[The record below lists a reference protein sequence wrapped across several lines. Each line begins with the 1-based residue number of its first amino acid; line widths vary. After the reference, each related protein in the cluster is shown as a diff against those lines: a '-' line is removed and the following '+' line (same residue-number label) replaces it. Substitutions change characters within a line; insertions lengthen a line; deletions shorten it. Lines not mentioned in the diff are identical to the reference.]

1 MSNEKSK
8 LALFFLLLLV
18 FVTAAAEDAVSPR
31 GCRLGTPRPHSQL
44 LRRSTAQTRQ
54 PGGDFYQGNRHQL
67 VVLAAF
73 ADRQFKGNETA
84 TLEQWNKIFNT
95 ENYAEGSFRGSIHDY
110 FYAQSYG
117 KFNLTFDLVYVTV
130 GNSEKYRSWDK
141 SYGDSRS
148 DDENSQYLVQDIME
162 QLKQKTDIDWSR
174 YDWNGDGYV
183 NQFLIVYPGKGMND
197 GGGRN
202 SIWPH
207 QWWMGEHLKDR
218 QSGVYCD
225 PIAVTY
231 GQKQYL
237 VDCYCALSEL
247 GNAGDYSSFGVICH
261 EYTHCFGF
269 PDFYYDDNSKTPHD
283 WDIMDH
289 GYYYDRAYC
298 PVSYSAHERWLMG
311 WLTPTPLTSASSVT
325 SMPAL
330 SDQPVAYIIRNEG
343 YEQEFYMVENRQ
355 KSGWDAQLPGSGLVV
370 FHVDFDADTWTGV
383 SGAWPNPG
391 TNDRYLIFAANNTPY
406 YSSNSGWPYPYSGNN
421 ELTNTS
427 SPAATLN
434 KANTDGTKLMSK
446 PITNIQVTSGLASFD
461 FMGGGPSSVTPPST
475 LLTSPSTILYDIGP
489 VRIVRMSNGE
499 IKKVMKR

>member
-18 FVTAAAEDAVSPR
+18 FVTAAAEDAVSHR
-31 GCRLGTPRPHSQL
+31 GCRLGTPRPHNQL

-73 ADRQFKGNETA
+73 ADCQFKGNESA

-95 ENYAEGSFRGSIHDY
+95 ENYAEGSFRGSIRDY

-130 GNSEKYRSWDK
+130 GNVVKYRSWDK
-141 SYGDSRS
+141 DYGDATD

-162 QLKQKTDIDWSR
+162 QLKQNTTIDWSR

-183 NQFLIVYPGKGMND
+183 NQFLIVYAGKGMND
-197 GGGRN
+197 GGGKN
-202 SIWPH
+202 SVWPH

-218 QSGVYCD
+218 QPGVYCD

-231 GQKQYL
+231 GHKQYL

-269 PDFYYDDNSKTPHD
+269 PDFYNHSGTPRD

-289 GYYYDRAYC
+289 AYYDSRAFC

-311 WLTPTPLTSASSVT
+311 WLTPTELTSAATVT

-330 SDQPVAYIIRNEG
+330 SDEPVAYLIRNDG
-343 YEQEFYMVENRQ
+343 YEQEYYMVENRQ
-355 KSGWDAQLPGSGLVV
+355 KRGWDAQLPGSGLVI

-383 SGAWPNPG
+383 NGETANPG
-391 TNDRYLIFAANNTPY
+391 SKDRYLIFAANNSPQ
-406 YSSNSGWPYPYSGNN
+406 YSSSSGWPYPYSGNN
-421 ELTNTS
+421 SLTDTS

-434 KANTDGTKLMSK
+434 KSNGGKYLMSK
-446 PITNIQVTSGLASFD
+446 PITNIQVTSGAASFD
-461 FMGGGPSSVTPPST
+461 FMGGAPSSIQAPVSA
-475 LLTSPSTILYDIGP
+475 SSHQVLYDIGP

>member
-1 MSNEKSK
+1 
-8 LALFFLLLLV
+8 
-18 FVTAAAEDAVSPR
+18 
-31 GCRLGTPRPHSQL
+31 
-44 LRRSTAQTRQ
+44 
-54 PGGDFYQGNRHQL
+54 
-67 VVLAAF
+67 
-73 ADRQFKGNETA
+73 
-84 TLEQWNKIFNT
+84 
-95 ENYAEGSFRGSIHDY
+95 
-110 FYAQSYG
+110 
-117 KFNLTFDLVYVTV
+117 
-130 GNSEKYRSWDK
+130 
-141 SYGDSRS
+141 
-148 DDENSQYLVQDIME
+148 ME
-162 QLKQKTDIDWSR
+162 QLKQNTTIDWSR

-183 NQFLIVYPGKGMND
+183 NQFLIVYAGKGMND
-197 GGGRN
+197 GGGKN
-202 SIWPH
+202 SVWPH

-269 PDFYYDDNSKTPHD
+269 PDFYNHSGTPHD

-289 GYYYDRAYC
+289 AYYDSRAFC

-311 WLTPTPLTSASSVT
+311 WLTPTELTTDTTIT

-330 SDQPVAYIIRNEG
+330 CDEPVAYLIRNDG
-343 YEQEFYMVENRQ
+343 YEQEYYMVENRQ
-355 KSGWDAQLPGSGLVV
+355 KRGWDAQLPGSGLVI

-383 SGAWPNPG
+383 NGKNANPG
-391 TNDRYLIFAANNTPY
+391 SNDRYLIFAANNSPH
-406 YSSNSGWPYPYSGNN
+406 YSSSSGWPYPYSGNN

-446 PITNIQVTSGLASFD
+446 PITNIQVTGGLASFD
-461 FMGGGPSSVTPPST
+461 FMGGGPSSIQAPVST
-475 LLTSPSTILYDIGP
+475 SSLQVLYDIGP
-489 VRIVRMSNGE
+489 VRIVRMPNGE

>member
-1 MSNEKSK
+1 MMRMSRIISS
-8 LALFFLLLLV
+8 LFLLLLLV
-18 FVTAAAEDAVSPR
+18 FMTAAAEDTVSSR
-31 GCRLGTPRPHSQL
+31 GCRRGTLRPHNQL

-54 PGGDFYQGNRHQL
+54 PGGDFYKDNRHQL

-73 ADRQFKGNETA
+73 ADKEFLGNETA
-84 TLEQWNKIFNT
+84 TLEQWNHIFNT
-95 ENYAEGSFRGSIHDY
+95 ENYSEGSFKGSIHDY

-130 GNSEKYRSWDK
+130 GNASKYRSWDK
-141 SYGDSRS
+141 SYGDSGS

-162 QLKQKTDIDWSR
+162 LLKQNTSIDWSR

-183 NQFLIVYPGKGMND
+183 NQLLIVYPGKGMND

-202 SIWPH
+202 SVWPH
-207 QWWMGEHLKDR
+207 QWWMSEHLKDR

-225 PIAVTY
+225 PITVTY

-247 GNAGDYSSFGVICH
+247 GAAGDYSSFGVICH

-269 PDFYYDDNSKTPHD
+269 PDFYYDGNYKTPD
-283 WDIMDH
+283 SWDIMDR
-289 GYYYDRAYC
+289 GYYYSQAFC

-311 WLTPTPLTSASSVT
+311 WLTPTELTSASTVT

-330 SDQPVAYIIRNEG
+330 SAEPAAYIIRNGG
-343 YEQEFYMVENRQ
+343 YPQEYYMVENRQ
-355 KSGWDAQLPGSGLVV
+355 KSGWDAQLPGSGLVI
-370 FHVDFDADTWTGV
+370 FHVDFDANTWTGV
-383 SGAWPNPG
+383 SGGWPNPG
-391 TNDRYLIFAANNTPY
+391 SNDRYLVFAANNQTY
-406 YSSNSGWPYPYSGNN
+406 YDSNSGWPYPYSGNN

-446 PITNIQVTSGLASFD
+446 PITNIQVNGGLASFD
-461 FMGGGPSSVTPPST
+461 FMGGGPSSIQAPVST
-475 LLTSPSTILYDIGP
+475 SSLQVLYDIGP
-489 VRIVRMSNGE
+489 VRIVRMPNGE